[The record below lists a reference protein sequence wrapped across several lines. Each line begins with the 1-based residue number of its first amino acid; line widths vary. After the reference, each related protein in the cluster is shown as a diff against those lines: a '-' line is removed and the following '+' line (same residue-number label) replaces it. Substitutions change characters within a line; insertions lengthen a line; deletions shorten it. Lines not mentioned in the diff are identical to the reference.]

1 MSRPSRLRR
10 LSGIGNGLLSERC
23 KSGHER
29 AAADVAILLTN
40 APAQKREKGYGTA
53 RRRTRALRSH
63 RTPMAPGSPERW
75 WRVQTNDPR
84 PIGVH
89 CTLQTIG
96 GRSELREEQPDLA
109 PGRLGRVRPVHEV
122 LGELDREIAPDRHG

>member
-53 RRRTRALRSH
+53 RRRTRALRPH
-63 RTPMAPGSPERW
+63 RTPTAPEAAGAGGAFRG
-75 WRVQTNDPR
+75 R
-84 PIGVH
+84 
-89 CTLQTIG
+89 IG
-96 GRSELREEQPDLA
+96 GPSVFIARCK
-109 PGRLGRVRPVHEV
+109 RLVSGQSSGKNSPISRRADS
-122 LGELDREIAPDRHG
+122 GESDP